1 MPDYSKGK
9 IYKILNSIDD
19 EIYVG
24 STIEALSR
32 RMTRHRSLANTNPYN
47 KLYKHMIDIGI
58 DKFYIELVENYPCND
73 VYELI
78 AREGYYIRENGTL
91 NKNVAGRTR
100 KEYMEDNYDHL
111 KEVSKIWH
119 ENNKE
124 HMKERN
130 KSYYEN
136 HKEHIKQATHKY
148 NEEHK
153 EWKLEYD
160 RLYRLAN
167 KETIKEAKQIR
178 MVCECGCD
186 ILKAVKARHYRTK
199 RHQQFM
205 EQQTQKCKSYVKP
218 DECHNMMKMD

>member
-1 MPDYSKGK
+1 MTDYSKGK
-9 IYKILNSIDD
+9 IYKILNNIDD
-19 EIYVG
+19 EIYIG
-24 STIEALSR
+24 STSETLSR
-32 RMTRHRSLANTNPYN
+32 RMARHRSLANTNPYN
-47 KLYKHMIDIGI
+47 KLYTHMIDIGI

-100 KEYMEDNYDHL
+100 KEYMEDNYEHL

-136 HKEHIKQATHKY
+136 HKEHIKEVSNKY
-148 NEEHK
+148 IEEHK

-160 RLYRLAN
+160 RLYRLTN

-186 ILKAVKARHYRTK
+186 ILKAVKARHYRTNK
-199 RHQQFM
+199 HQQFL
-205 EQQTQKCKSYVKP
+205 EQQTQKCKSSIKP
-218 DECHNMMKMD
+218 DDCNNLMKMD